1 MVVAFFWLSND
12 APQAN
17 TLDATTPAATPAP
30 APAPAAAAPTAE
42 ASLGPNGMTADEAFA
57 VVREE
62 ELKRIVLITRLLNM
76 GVSIAVITMSILTAI
91 GGFKDPKIIILALYS
106 TCGGC
111 LICCL
116 ETQLKFFRTAIAM
129 NFGFLFNAGFRF
141 MFYILIASVCY
152 AFQSLFGYIMF
163 GFMLATAFYNTYVL
177 MKYPA
182 YKQLRDKLAAEE
194 DERIQMN
201 LRAEG
206 AKMAAKQMFSK

>member
-1 MVVAFFWLSND
+1 MHTNSIARMDAILPLHLFFYQCPPILVSHLFILFD
-12 APQAN
+12 LP
-17 TLDATTPAATPAP
+17 PI
-30 APAPAAAAPTAE
+30 
-42 ASLGPNGMTADEAFA
+42 NGS